1 MARRAAPEVNAGS
14 MADIA
19 FLLLIFFLV
28 TTTIEVDSGIVSKL
42 PRKVDEEQ
50 PPPPVKQ
57 KNIFQVLVNKD
68 NQLLV
73 EDEVMELKDLSEA
86 AVKFID
92 NGGGEGANGCVYCE
106 GDKDPKSS
114 DNPKKAIVSLV
125 NDRQATYNYYLT
137 VTNEL
142 VKAYTT
148 LRNRAGMQR
157 YGETY
162 ESMYQRYKDTE
173 EKDKIEGEET
183 PEYLEL
189 EKKLDVLRELYPRNL
204 SEAEPQVA
212 G

>member
-42 PRKVDEEQ
+42 PPKNDDPENVPQ
-50 PPPPVKQ
+50 VKE

-73 EDEVMELKDLSEA
+73 EEEPMDIKDLSA
-86 AVKFID
+86 AAAKFID
-92 NGGGEGANGCVYCE
+92 NGGGEGKNGCAYCE
-106 GDKDPKSS
+106 GDRNPDSS

-125 NDRQATYNYYLT
+125 NDRQATYNYYIT

-148 LRNRAGMQR
+148 LRNRAAKQR
-157 YGETY
+157 YGESY
-162 ESMYQRYKDTE
+162 ESMYARFKDTQE
-173 EKDKIEGEET
+173 ADKET

-189 EKKLDVLRELYPRNL
+189 EKKLEVIRELYPRNL
-204 SEAEPQVA
+204 SEAEPQQA

>member
-42 PRKVDEEQ
+42 PPKLDIEV
-50 PPPPVKQ
+50 PPPPVKK

-73 EDEVMELKDLSEA
+73 EEEPMDIKDLSAA

-92 NGGGEGANGCVYCE
+92 NGGGEGNNACAYCQ
-106 GDKDPKSS
+106 GDKDPDSS

-125 NDRQATYNYYLT
+125 NDRQATYDYYIT

-148 LRNRAGMQR
+148 LRNRAAKQR

-162 ESMYQRYKDTE
+162 ESMYARYKDTQE
-173 EKDKIEGEET
+173 ADKET

-189 EKKLDVLRELYPRNL
+189 EKKLDVIRELYPRNL
-204 SEAEPQVA
+204 SEAEPQQA

>member
-28 TTTIEVDSGIVSKL
+28 TTTIEIDSGIVSKL
-42 PRKVDEEQ
+42 PPKSDDS

-73 EDEVMELKDLSEA
+73 EEELMELKDLSEA
-86 AVKFID
+86 AVAFID
-92 NGGGEGANGCVYCE
+92 NGYDGCSYCQ
-106 GDKDPKSS
+106 GDRDENSS

-148 LRNRAGMQR
+148 LRNRASMQR
-157 YGETY
+157 YGESY
-162 ESMYQRYKDTE
+162 ESMYTRYKETDA
-173 EKDKIEGEET
+173 KDKIKGEET
-183 PEYLEL
+183 PEYLDL
-189 EKKLDVLRELYPRNL
+189 KKKIDVIKDLYPRNL